1 MSEKVSV
8 VVGVPGIAVGWVAAE
23 GCVVAE
29 SSEVLT
35 AELRSVTSRA
45 VADRESAASVGRKSA
60 ARDMLRHG
68 SYKPT
73 GRGKPAS
80 EYLLN
85 AATEEHFPSIN
96 NIVDINNLVS
106 VECLLPISLV
116 DIDLAGSRSFLIR
129 RGREGEEYVFNQ
141 SGQVLSLKD
150 LLLAARM
157 PADGPC
163 ATPIKDCQAT
173 KTHPGTRTVL
183 ALIYAPAALALP
195 ARQAAERMAALLGA
209 HAGATATSGVVR
221 SVEDA

>member
-8 VVGVPGIAVGWVAAE
+8 RLAIPGIAVGWVVAE

-29 SSEVLT
+29 SSEGLT
-35 AELRSVTSRA
+35 AELRGVTARA
-45 VADRESAASVGRKSA
+45 VADRESTASVARKSA

-85 AATEEHFPSIN
+85 AAAEEHFPSIN

-116 DIDLAGSRSFLIR
+116 DVDLAGSRSFVIR

-141 SGQVLSLKD
+141 SGQILSLRD

-157 PADGPC
+157 PADEPC

-173 KTHPGTRTVL
+173 KTHPATRNVL
-183 ALIYAPAALALP
+183 ALIYSPATLASA
-195 ARQAAERMAALLGA
+195 ARQAADRMAALMST
-209 HAGATATSGVVR
+209 HAGATATSGLVR
-221 SVEDA
+221 AEENA